1 MNVIRDLSTKN
12 FQSQD
17 KIKIFLGH
25 KIQHQHHIMDMNL
38 ICITT
43 RNMIFCNN
51 FLQVAGKTTQESFAS
66 DM

>member
-25 KIQHQHHIMDMNL
+25 KIQHQHHTMDMNL

-43 RNMIFCNN
+43 SNMIFWNN
-51 FLQVAGKTTQESFAS
+51 FLQVAGKTTLDNFVS
-66 DM
+66 DL